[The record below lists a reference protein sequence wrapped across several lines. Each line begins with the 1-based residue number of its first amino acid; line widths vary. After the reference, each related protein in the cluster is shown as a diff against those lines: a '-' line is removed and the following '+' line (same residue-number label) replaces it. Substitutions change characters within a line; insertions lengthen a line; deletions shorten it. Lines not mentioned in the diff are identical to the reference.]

1 MGKLMQALLCLL
13 AATWLSTGQSLSQAS
28 AHEGAAQT
36 VFAGRML
43 SLDEAVQLTLRLLPA
58 IATSEAN
65 KQAADARIVQAR
77 SPWLPALTGSAA
89 YARQTANF
97 VLRPGNL
104 PSSLT
109 SSAASAAS
117 KSRSFNYWSSQLQ
130 LSQLLFDFGATAYG
144 VSSTKA
150 LARQSQHAVR
160 QAVLEA
166 TLATRKAFF
175 SAQGSKWQKEVAA
188 QTLVNQ
194 QRHKDQIAA
203 QVAVGQR
210 PPIDLA
216 QADTDVSNAKV
227 TLIQARNTE
236 AIALATLMQAMGVEG
251 LDEAYGVN
259 DDTLGA
265 TAVEECGLQQLLV
278 EALAQ
283 RPEMRG
289 LHEAALAQRQKLRS
303 LEVGLLPQVTGVG
316 SVTDAGQK
324 IDRLGWNWTGQVTL
338 SWPLLSGGN
347 SYGQIREAQALY
359 RAAQANLNTQRNTIH
374 LELRTAQLNVQAA
387 LLSVKAAEDAV
398 HNASYQLT
406 LAEGRYTTGLGGV
419 IELGDAQLAWATARS
434 QKVQAEVSLATA
446 RASLLKALGRAS

>member
-1 MGKLMQALLCLL
+1 MQAPLCLL
-13 AATWLSTGQSLSQAS
+13 AAFCLGVAQSPPKVA
-28 AHEGAAQT
+28 AHEPPPVMQLAPQ
-36 VFAGRML
+36 GRIL
-43 SLDEAVQLTLRLLPA
+43 SLDEAVHLTLSLLPA
-58 IATSEAN
+58 IVTSQAN
-65 KQAADARIVQAR
+65 KEAADARIVQAR

-97 VLRPGNL
+97 VLRPGTL

-109 SSAASAAS
+109 SSASGASS

-144 VSSTKA
+144 ISSSKA
-150 LARQSQHAVR
+150 LARQSYNAVQ

-175 SAQGSKWQKEVAA
+175 SAQGTKWQRQVAA
-188 QTLVNQ
+188 QTLANQ

-203 QVAVGQR
+203 QVTVGQR

-216 QADTDVSNAKV
+216 QADTDVSNAEV
-227 TLIQARNTE
+227 TLIQAKNNE

-251 LDEAYGVN
+251 LDEPYGVN
-259 DDTLGA
+259 DDTLGPISD
-265 TAVEECGLQQLLV
+265 EDRDLQHLLR
-278 EALAQ
+278 ESLAQ
-283 RPEMRG
+283 RPEMHG

-303 LEVGLLPQVTGVG
+303 LEVGLLPQITGVG

-324 IDRLGWNWTGQVTL
+324 IDQLGWNWTGQVML
-338 SWPLLSGGN
+338 SWPLLNGGN

-359 RAAQANLNTQRNTIH
+359 RAAVANLNSQRNAIH

-387 LLSVKAAEDAV
+387 QLSVKAAENAV
-398 HNASYQLT
+398 QNASYQLT

-446 RASLLKALGRAS
+446 RASLLKALGRPS